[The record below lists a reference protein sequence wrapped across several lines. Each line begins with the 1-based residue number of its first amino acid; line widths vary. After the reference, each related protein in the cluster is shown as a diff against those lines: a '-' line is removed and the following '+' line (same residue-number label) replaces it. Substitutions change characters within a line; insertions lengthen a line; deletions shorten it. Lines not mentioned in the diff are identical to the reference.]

1 MMENSEYKYLK
12 YMTERVVSFL
22 DTPSE
27 EEEAKLDKKISREPW
42 LTRWFGV
49 IPMGL
54 MMWWAQKANKKK
66 KTHPEVRS
74 MNSSNYR

>member
-27 EEEAKLDKKISREPW
+27 SEEAKQEKKRSREPW